1 MLVWSPSSPSPLSNV
16 LNDIREGSREMRTIS
31 EDCSS
36 VASVGS
42 WRMEMSPASQ
52 PHSGE
57 GCGTVTLYWPDMCWG
72 VGKSETMLDPGRGF
86 ALASG
91 MLANVTREKAQNRH
105 IFLFLSLFWGY
116 HSKRCLGLFVA

>member
-1 MLVWSPSSPSPLSNV
+1 MCYQAENVSVVPLPPNPLSNV

-57 GCGTVTLYWPDMCWG
+57 GCGTVTLYRPDMCWG
-72 VGKSETMLDPGRGF
+72 VGKSETMLDPGRGIGEVLQVF
-86 ALASG
+86 FSRAS
-91 MLANVTREKAQNRH
+91 
-105 IFLFLSLFWGY
+105 
-116 HSKRCLGLFVA
+116 